1 MESKVN
7 YALVGFCVILLSLAL
22 VATILW
28 LSVGTEQKKYDTYQV
43 YIQESVSGLNRKAT
57 VKYRGVNVGYVR
69 EIALVLERP
78 NEVRLLLD
86 IEQTVPLKQDT
97 LVLLSTQGL
106 TGLAYIELTGSSL
119 NAAQPIH
126 ETGQL
131 YPELQ
136 AKSSLLVR
144 LDTAFSRFLENF
156 NRIEPNKLLGKI
168 ENLYSA
174 LNVFLSKQNQSA
186 VTNILQNFD
195 KVSNTL
201 ASRTDTA
208 LNVFSEENQSAVTN
222 ILQNIDKVSNT
233 LASRTDTIDS
243 TLSNLLKT
251 TQNTNKLITQLEK
264 TLHIF
269 AGVSQTLENTNNVIA
284 SFNTTSQKFNQ
295 TAEDVSIAVKKGS
308 KDLDYFT
315 RQSLPEITNM
325 VHELQLLSTSLRHF
339 IQKLERKPNLLLF
352 GK

>member
-186 VTNILQNFD
+186 VTNILQNI
-195 KVSNTL
+195 
-201 ASRTDTA
+201 R
-208 LNVFSEENQSAVTN
+208 
-222 ILQNIDKVSNT
+222 
-233 LASRTDTIDS
+233 
-243 TLSNLLKT
+243 
-251 TQNTNKLITQLEK
+251 
-264 TLHIF
+264 
-269 AGVSQTLENTNNVIA
+269 
-284 SFNTTSQKFNQ
+284 
-295 TAEDVSIAVKKGS
+295 
-308 KDLDYFT
+308 
-315 RQSLPEITNM
+315 
-325 VHELQLLSTSLRHF
+325 
-339 IQKLERKPNLLLF
+339 
-352 GK
+352 